1 MKTPARPYLACLAAL
16 ASLTLST
23 HAAENAPGLRASIT
37 LTRDGE
43 NRAYQLRSEVPL
55 RDKKPA
61 DKQASISEKN
71 GQPSLRSGNL
81 LFDGLYALA
90 VQEALQNSV
99 SEIKDFA
106 YNNNQPFR
114 LDAFQT
120 GELWTYVWTR
130 DLCYAVDLGLAGFDA
145 NRTVSSLLFKS
156 SDTKAWAPGGFRHQA
171 IQDTG
176 SGGSWPVSS
185 DRVVWALGADAA
197 LRALPEA
204 DRDEFL
210 GKAYQIL
217 HDTIEQDR
225 RVIFDPA
232 DGLYRGEQSF
242 LDWREQTYP
251 EWTKD
256 QVLPIALSKAL
267 STNVLAYIALDRAS
281 AYAEMLGRAGEGKR
295 YAAMAADLKRA
306 INSRFYDEQAGL
318 YATFLLSDGG
328 PAVRVHRYDLLG
340 ESLAILSGIADP
352 ARAAAILRHYPVG
365 PHGPSVVWPQDKG
378 VPIYHNQAIWP
389 FVTAYWLKAAC
400 KTGNAEAIE
409 RGVLWMQKSTAE
421 NLSNMEN
428 YDWVSGLA
436 EVKDAE
442 LKGPVVNSRRQLWS
456 VGAYLSTVQDV
467 IFGLERSWG
476 GLRFS
481 PHLTAGLCRTLFAK
495 QTAIE
500 LRNLSHLGT
509 RNLVR
514 IQLPSLPENASGLCI
529 VAGIEL
535 NGKPIGTGPVALKD
549 LKPANE
555 WVIRLAAPTQAAGG
569 DGLLTVDASSAR
581 NFQGPVPAT
590 WEKAGGGLSLKDG
603 RPTLHFTHPEPEAVR
618 FNIYRDGLLV
628 SEKGKGLEWTDSTPS
643 DGRAHRYAVEAVDAV
658 SGNAGQLTQSL
669 VWNAGLP
676 ALRLPASGLQVQG
689 GKIAEGG
696 FIADWGLPND
706 KLEVPHFTVAST
718 GRHEIRIEF
727 ANGSGPVNTGIACGL
742 KRLQLF
748 NAATGAKLLSTYV
761 VMPQSGD
768 WKRWDLSSPVLA
780 DLEDGVEY
788 HLVLDEDV
796 ISRNMSYLA
805 QNARY
810 TSWPGGGEAAH
821 NRVNIASIQIQNLG
835 PN

>member
-16 ASLTLST
+16 ASLSLST
-23 HAAENAPGLRASIT
+23 HAAENTPGLRASIS

-43 NRAYQLRSEVPL
+43 ARSYLLRTEAPL
-55 RDKKPA
+55 RGNSPA
-61 DKQASISEKN
+61 DHQASISEKSN
-71 GQPSLRSGNL
+71 QPSLRSGNL

-114 LDAFQT
+114 LEAFQT

-130 DLCYAVDLGLAGFDA
+130 DLCYAVDLGLGGFDA
-145 NRTVSSLLFKS
+145 RRAVSSLLFKS

-204 DRDEFL
+204 ERDEFL

-217 HDTIEQDR
+217 HDTVEQDR
-225 RVIFDPA
+225 RVIWDPA

-251 EWTKD
+251 AWTAD

-267 STNVLAYIALDRAS
+267 STNVLAYIALDRTS
-281 AYAEMLGRAGEGKR
+281 AYATMLGRSAEGKR
-295 YAAMAADLKRA
+295 YAAMAAELKQA
-306 INSRFYDEQAGL
+306 INRHFYDEEAGL
-318 YATFLLSDGG
+318 YAAFLLSDGG

-352 ARAAAILRHYPVG
+352 ARSASILRHYPVG

-400 KTGNAEAIE
+400 KAGNAEAIE

-428 YDWVSGLA
+428 YDWVSGRA
-436 EVKDAE
+436 EVKEAE

-467 IFGLERSWG
+467 IFGLERSWA
-476 GLRFS
+476 GLRFN
-481 PHLTAGLCRTLFAK
+481 PHLSAGLCRKLFSGQK
-495 QTAIE
+495 SIE
-500 LRNLSHLGT
+500 LRNFGHLGT
-509 RNLVR
+509 HNLVR
-514 IQLPSLPENASGLCI
+514 IQLPELPASAEGLCL

-535 NGKPIGTGPVALKD
+535 NGRPVGPGPVALSE
-549 LKPANE
+549 LKPSNE
-555 WVIRLAAPTQAAGG
+555 WVIRLAPPAQAASSET
-569 DGLLTVDASSAR
+569 LRQVDPAVAS
-581 NFQGPVPAT
+581 NFQGPSPAA
-590 WEKAGGGLSLKDG
+590 WDKATGGLTLKDG
-603 RPTLHFTHPEPEAVR
+603 RPTLHFTHSNADAVC

-628 SEKGKGLEWTDSTPS
+628 AARHRGLEWTDNAPN
-643 DGRAHRYAVEAVDAV
+643 DRRAHRYAIEAVDAV

-669 VWNAGLP
+669 AWNAGLP
-676 ALRLPASGLQVQG
+676 SLRLPASGMQVQG
-689 GKIAEGG
+689 GRTEGTNV
-696 FIADWGLPND
+696 ADWGLPSD
-706 KLEVPHFTVAST
+706 TLEVPRFTVAAT
-718 GRHEIRIEF
+718 GRHELRIEF
-727 ANGSGPVNTGIACGL
+727 ANGSGPVNTGIACCV

-748 NAATGAKLLSTYV
+748 NATTGAKLLTTYV

-768 WKRWDLSSPVLA
+768 AKRWDLSSPVLA
-780 DLEDGVEY
+780 DLEAGIEY
-788 HLVLDEDV
+788 HLLLDEDV
-796 ISRNMSYLA
+796 VSRNMSYLS

-810 TSWPGGGEAAH
+810 TSWPGGGETAH
-821 NRVNIASIQIQNLG
+821 NRVSIASIQVQNLG

>member
-1 MKTPARPYLACLAAL
+1 MPSPRTYLACLAAL
-16 ASLTLST
+16 ASLSLTAR
-23 HAAENAPGLRASIT
+23 AAELPGTPLRASIS
-37 LTRDGE
+37 LGRDGDV
-43 NRAYQLRSEVPL
+43 RSYLLKSEAPL
-55 RDKKPA
+55 RGNLPA
-61 DKQASISEKN
+61 NHQASISEKAS
-71 GQPSLRSGNL
+71 QPSLRSGNL

-130 DLCYAVDLGLAGFDA
+130 DLCYAADLGLAGFDPRRA
-145 NRTVSSLLFKS
+145 VSSLLFKS
-156 SDTKAWAPGGFRHQA
+156 SDTKASAPGGFRHLA
-171 IQDTG
+171 VQDTG

-197 LRALPEA
+197 LRALPETE
-204 DRDEFL
+204 RDEFM

-225 RVIFDPA
+225 RVIWDPV

-251 EWTKD
+251 AWTQD

-267 STNVLAYIALDRAS
+267 STNVLAYIALERAS
-281 AYAEMLGRAGEGKR
+281 VYAGQLGRAGEGKR
-295 YAAMAADLKRA
+295 YAAMAADLKQA
-306 INSRFYDEQAGL
+306 INRHFFDEEAGL

-340 ESLAILSGIADP
+340 ESLAIVSGVADP
-352 ARAAAILRHYPVG
+352 ARASSILRNYPVG
-365 PHGPSVVWPQDKG
+365 PHGPSVVWPQDRG

-400 KTGNAEAIE
+400 RTGNAEAIE
-409 RGVLWMQKSTAE
+409 RGVLWMQRSTAE

-428 YDWVSGLA
+428 YDWVTGLA

-467 IFGLERSWG
+467 VFGLERSWE

-495 QTAIE
+495 QKSIE
-500 LRNLSHLGT
+500 LRNLSHQGT
-509 RNLVR
+509 KHLVR
-514 IQLPSLPENASGLCI
+514 IELPELSPEAQGLCRI
-529 VAGIEL
+529 AGIEL
-535 NGKPIGTGPVALKD
+535 NGKAVGLAAIPVSE
-549 LKPANE
+549 LKPSNE
-555 WVIRLAAPTQAAGG
+555 WVIRLSAPALTGAADNLRLVDPTAP
-569 DGLLTVDASSAR
+569 R
-581 NFQGPVPAT
+581 NYQGPAPAT
-590 WEKAGGGLSLKDG
+590 WEKSGALTLQQG
-603 RPTLHFTHPEPEAVR
+603 RPVLRFSHPDADNTR
-618 FNIYRDGLLV
+618 FNIYRDGQLV
-628 SEKGKGLEWTDSTPS
+628 AARFRGLEWTDKSPA
-643 DGRAHRYAVEAVDAV
+643 DGRLHRYAVEAVDAV
-658 SGNAGQLTQSL
+658 SGNAGQLTPSL
-669 VWNAGLP
+669 VWDAGR
-676 ALRLPASGLQVQG
+676 AAQRLPVSGMLVQG
-689 GKIAEGG
+689 GKPLAEG
-696 FIADWGLPND
+696 IADWGQPTD
-706 KLEVPHFTVAST
+706 TLEVPRLIVSTT
-718 GRHEIRIEF
+718 GRHEIRVEF
-727 ANGSGPVNTGIACGL
+727 SNGSGPVNTGIACGV

-748 NAATGAKLLSTYV
+748 NVGTGAKLLSTYV

-768 WKRWDLSSPVLA
+768 WKRWDLSSPALA
-780 DLEDGVEY
+780 DLEAGVEY
-788 HLVLDEDV
+788 RLILDEDV
-796 ISRNMSYLA
+796 VSRNMSYLS

-810 TSWPGGGEAAH
+810 TSWPGGGDTSF
-821 NRVNIASIQIQNLG
+821 NRVNLASIQIQNLG